1 MHSSTAY
8 LLSQLNLLNH
18 LLIMPPPLST
28 RNTNRYSVTQLYSMA
43 AENDT
48 EIEDELARG
57 VVLFLPF

>member
-1 MHSSTAY
+1 
-8 LLSQLNLLNH
+8 
-18 LLIMPPPLST
+18 MPPPLST

-57 VVLFLPF
+57 AVLFLPF